1 MRSLGGRLLD
11 NPAMAHTQY
20 DQEISASDPFFG
32 PQAALAQFD
41 AVLGS
46 SLNAT
51 NYDRVFNNVISGGN
65 AQELREQAASSTT
78 TIQKRSMTGA
88 VFDVRGINGYDTN
101 NRIGNLF
108 PSYWETQLEAGVRQP
123 LMRGAGRQYN
133 SIAGPNATPGFNFSQ
148 GLVIAQMNNQIAA
161 ADFEISLQRFALEVH
176 QAYWTLHQAYQSY
189 ENTRQTRELAYRTWQ
204 MVSARSGEGIEGG
217 QVDKET
223 LARQK
228 YQRYR
233 RASIAALG
241 GGSSDIGVYE
251 AERRLRHLMGLPLLD
266 QKLLRPSD
274 PLPTA
279 PVSYDWESLVATS
292 MIDRVELRR
301 QAIKVRQ
308 QQLKLLASKNF
319 LLPQL
324 DLTGRYRLRG
334 FGDDLTG
341 GGPRFSSAYQD
352 FFSLDHQ
359 ESEFGIEW
367 GMTAGPPTSACC
379 GS

>member
-1 MRSLGGRLLD
+1 
-11 NPAMAHTQY
+11 
-20 DQEISASDPFFG
+20 
-32 PQAALAQFD
+32 
-41 AVLGS
+41 
-46 SLNAT
+46 
-51 NYDRVFNNVISGGN
+51 
-65 AQELREQAASSTT
+65 
-78 TIQKRSMTGA
+78 
-88 VFDVRGINGYDTN
+88 
-101 NRIGNLF
+101 
-108 PSYWETQLEAGVRQP
+108 
-123 LMRGAGRQYN
+123 MRGAGRQYN

-189 ENTRQTRELAYRTWQ
+189 ENVRQTRELAYRTWQ

-228 YQRYR
+228 YQHYR
-233 RASIAALG
+233 RAAMAALG
-241 GGSSDIGVYE
+241 GGASDIGVYE

-279 PVSYDWESLVATS
+279 PVTYDWESLVATS
-292 MIDRVELRR
+292 MMDRVELRR

-341 GGPRFSSAYQD
+341 SGPRFASAYQD

-367 GMTAGPPTSACC
+367 GMTAGRRQARAAVRNASLQLARERAILAEQQRELIAKLNESVSRSRSLYNTMEIGREEQTAADERMRANWCVV
-379 GS
+379 